1 VTSPGLRP
9 SLDASSRRQGTAHVA
24 DDQIPSEV
32 PPLAGALDAEIF
44 GVDLAERLD
53 DPAAQAVRTALL
65 EPMMIL
71 FRDQQLTPPQ
81 LLALAERF
89 GEVGDG
95 PLITGLPECPLV
107 LPIIE
112 EPHERVNF
120 GGIWFL
126 TRPISSAPRT
136 RRGWSPGPQ
145 PSGRLA
151 DPEVPHLE

>member
-9 SLDASSRRQGTAHVA
+9 SVDAGSRRKGSAHVA

-32 PPLAGALDAEIF
+32 RPLAGAPGAEIF
-44 GVDLAERLD
+44 GVGLAERRD

-81 LLALAERF
+81 LPALAERF
-89 GEVGDG
+89 AEVGDD
-95 PLITGLPECPLV
+95 PLINGLPECPLV
-107 LPIIE
+107 PIIE
-112 EPHERVNF
+112 EPYVCVNF
-120 GGIWFL
+120 RGIWFW
-126 TRPISSAPRT
+126 TRPIPSAPRM
-136 RRGWSPGPQ
+136 RQGWPPGPQ

-151 DPEVPHLE
+151 DAEVPHLE